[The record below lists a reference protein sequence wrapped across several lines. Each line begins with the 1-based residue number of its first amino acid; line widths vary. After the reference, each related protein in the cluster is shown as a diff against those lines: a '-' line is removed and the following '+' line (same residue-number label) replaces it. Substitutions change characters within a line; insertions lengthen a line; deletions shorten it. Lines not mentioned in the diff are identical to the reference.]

1 MKLSILHLIRTL
13 DPATGGPVE
22 YLKQLAAV
30 HTRLG
35 IRVGILTLDR
45 NEPGWIRDVEASVI
59 ECGPGRGTYGFD
71 PLLEAKLTELV
82 GSYETMVV
90 HGLWQFHGRCAS
102 RVAAKTGAPYYV
114 FPHGMLDPWFRK
126 SYPIKHLKK
135 QLYWILAERQVLE
148 QAKAVL
154 FTTEKESRL
163 AETTFWPRGNYGR
176 RIIPLGVPQA
186 PSEIGSLRDAFMQ
199 KFPHLRTRPFLLFL
213 GRLHPKKGCDFLVKA
228 FAELRSPLDLVLAG
242 PGATPHYTAELKR
255 LADGLPITFTDLIEG
270 EVKFGALASA
280 EALIL
285 PSHQENFGL
294 VVAEALSFGTPVLL
308 SEQVNICDEVK
319 SFGAGFVEADTLTG
333 TRRLI
338 ERWLEHGDPAMR
350 LAALRCFQH
359 RFNIEQS
366 AQKLLEIIKTE
377 GNEDHLNRR

>member
-1 MKLSILHLIRTL
+1 M

-35 IRVGILTLDR
+35 VQVGIVTLDR
-45 NEPGWIRDVEASVI
+45 NEPGWIREVAASVI

-71 PLLEAKLTELV
+71 PLLEAKLTELA

-102 RVAAKTGAPYYV
+102 RVAAKVGVPYYV

-135 QLYWILAERQVLE
+135 QLYWILAERQVLA
-148 QAKAVL
+148 QARAVL
-154 FTTEKESRL
+154 FTTEREARL
-163 AETTFWPRGNYGR
+163 AETTFLPKGSYQR
-176 RIIPLGVPQA
+176 RIITLGVPQA
-186 PSEIGSLRDAFMQ
+186 PSNTGALRDAFMQ
-199 KFPHLRTRPFLLFL
+199 KFPHLRSRPFLLFL

-228 FAELRSPLDLVLAG
+228 FSELRPSIDLVLAG
-242 PGATPHYTAELKR
+242 PGASPAYTAELKR
-255 LADGLPITFTDLIEG
+255 LAAGLPITFTDLIEG
-270 EVKFGALASA
+270 EVKAGALACA

-308 SEQVNICDEVK
+308 SEQVNISEEVK
-319 SFGAGFVEADTLTG
+319 SFGAGFVEPDTLAG

-338 ERWLEHGDPAMR
+338 ERWLEHRDPAMR
-350 LAALRCFQH
+350 VAALSCFQQ